1 MVRKALKRKT
11 LLVRA
16 RLSVT
21 PRKGRGSRKRSL
33 AGGFLLPDQNTALMV
48 QKILREAY
56 ARLTKPLRRGW
67 GLGRFRLVQNLNS
80 LIYVSLKDPGG
91 VTEAGG
97 FKVHLDPQDAMGLS
111 VFHEYKPLFTKL
123 CKERIKNDSVVV
135 DIGAFI
141 GYFTLVFSK
150 LADKVYAFEPDP
162 GNMAL
167 IRRNLAANNCQNVI
181 CEQQA
186 IGEATGTIPLYL
198 VQEGNT
204 GDQRTMFVPGRKA
217 IDVPMTTLDEY
228 FKDAKVDFIKMDMQG
243 YEHMALLGASKL
255 FAANPQIELFVKLT
269 PALLKEQGLKS
280 SDEFNL
286 LKRYGFQVWSIDEAQ
301 KQIVPIEA
309 ADDESGTTL
318 NLWARRHAA

>member
-1 MVRKALKRKT
+1 MIK
-11 LLVRA
+11 
-16 RLSVT
+16 
-21 PRKGRGSRKRSL
+21 
-33 AGGFLLPDQNTALMV
+33 
-48 QKILREAY
+48 KILREAY
-56 ARLTKPLRRGW
+56 ATLTKPLRRGW
-67 GLGRFRLVQNLNS
+67 GLGRFRVVQKINS
-80 LIYVSLKDPGG
+80 LIYVSVKDQGG

-123 CKERIKNDSVVV
+123 CRGRFTKDSVVV

-141 GYFTLVFSK
+141 GYFTLIFSK
-150 LADKVYAFEPDP
+150 LSEKAYAFEPDP

-167 IRRNLAANNCQNVI
+167 IRKNLVENNCANVI
-181 CEQQA
+181 CERQA
-186 IGEATGTIPLYL
+186 IGETSGTIPLYL

-255 FAANPQIELFVKLT
+255 FAANPQIELFLKLT
-269 PALLKEQGLKS
+269 PALLKEQGLKP
-280 SDEFNL
+280 SDQFTV
-286 LKRYGFQVWSIDEAQ
+286 LKGYGFQIWHLDEAQ
-301 KQIVPIEA
+301 NTIVPIEA
-309 ADDESGTTL
+309 IDDQSGATL
-318 NLWARRHAA
+318 NLWARRSANSLY